1 MVVTEKIV
9 MLQEVPLDLWYD
21 APAFRTLTDEMFTGT
36 ARSMARKRGFTLRD
50 DKPSVQHEFMRIIH
64 SPIGD
69 ATLACAE
76 EDADA
81 VFIRLVWQAYRE
93 E

>member
-9 MLQEVPLDLWYD
+9 MFQEVPLDLWYD
-21 APAFRTLTDEMFTGT
+21 ALAFRTLTDEVFTGT
-36 ARSMARKRGFTLRD
+36 ARGMARERGFTLRD
-50 DKPSVQHEFMRIIH
+50 DKPSVQHEFMRVVH

-69 ATLACAE
+69 APLACAE